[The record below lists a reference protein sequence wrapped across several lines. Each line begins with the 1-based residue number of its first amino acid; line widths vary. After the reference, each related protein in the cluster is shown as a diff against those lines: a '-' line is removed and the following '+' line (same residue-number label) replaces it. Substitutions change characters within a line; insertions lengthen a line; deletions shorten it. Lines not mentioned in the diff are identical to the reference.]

1 MEALLNDP
9 LVQAFIQDFTSQQI
23 TLATGLVWLLIGV
36 ACSIAG
42 GALGG
47 IALAGR
53 EIGVRLSAMIGG
65 LYGPA
70 AAIPAMLLGL
80 SLIGLRII
88 A

>member
-9 LVQAFIQDFTSQQI
+9 LVQTFIQDFTSQQI
-23 TLATGLVWLLIGV
+23 TLATGLVWLSIGV
-36 ACSIAG
+36 ACSIVG

-53 EIGVRLSAMIGG
+53 EIGVHLSATIGG
-65 LYGPA
+65 LFGPA
-70 AAIPAMLLGL
+70 AAIPTMLVGL
-80 SLIGLRII
+80 ILIGLRAI

>member
-9 LVQAFIQDFTSQQI
+9 LVQIFIQDFTSQQI
-23 TLATGLVWLLIGV
+23 TLATGLVWLPIGI
-36 ACSIAG
+36 AFSIVG

-47 IALAGR
+47 IVLAGKDL
-53 EIGVRLSAMIGG
+53 GVRLSAMIGG
-65 LYGPA
+65 LFGPA
-70 AAIPAMLLGL
+70 ATIPAILLGL